1 MLNIFTMFLQDL
13 IMDVLGWVNLGLD
26 QLAKIGLYMEKI
38 FAINNNFTGLKT
50 VVLGFGISLIVLK
63 FLKKGFDT
71 YVVWSD
77 DAASDPMQLMTNF
90 IKALV
95 VALSFSVFYDW
106 MYDILL
112 EFDNKISTGI
122 TSDILLDLKTIIT
135 RQIEGKIM
143 GNINAG
149 TGNAIMLIMIAV
161 FLILIIALY
170 IQLVGRGFENFVLR
184 VGMPIAAAGLIEQN
198 KGVFAGYMNK
208 LFQSTISVIVQ
219 IGLMKLALVLIA
231 NVNII
236 TAIACLFA
244 AMKTPKLLQEFM
256 VAGGGGGLN
265 LNTVYYTGQMA
276 RMIKS
281 IGKKG

>member
-1 MLNIFTMFLQDL
+1 MLNIFALFLQDL
-13 IMDVLGWVNLGLD
+13 IEAALEKLDLGLD
-26 QLAKIGLYMEKI
+26 KLATIGLYMEKI
-38 FAINNNFTGLKT
+38 FTINNNFTGLKT

-77 DAASDPMQLMTNF
+77 DAASDPMQLMINF

-106 MYDILL
+106 MYDILQ
-112 EFDNKISTGI
+112 EFNTMISKNI
-122 TSDILLDLKTIIT
+122 SADVQMDLKTTILRSI
-135 RQIEGKIM
+135 GVA
-143 GNINAG
+143 GNNI
-149 TGNAIMLIMIAV
+149 TGNAYMLILAAV

-219 IGLMKLALVLIA
+219 LGLIKLALVLIA

-281 IGKKG
+281 VGKKG

>member
-1 MLNIFTMFLQDL
+1 MLNIFALFLQDL
-13 IMDVLGWVNLGLD
+13 IEAALEKLDLGLD
-26 QLAKIGLYMEKI
+26 KLATIGLYMEKI
-38 FAINNNFTGLKT
+38 FTINNNFTGLKT

-77 DAASDPMQLMTNF
+77 DAASDPMQLMINF

-106 MYDILL
+106 MYDILQ
-112 EFDNKISTGI
+112 EFNTMISKNI
-122 TSDILLDLKTIIT
+122 SADVQMDLKTTILRGI
-135 RQIEGKIM
+135 GVA
-143 GNINAG
+143 GNNI
-149 TGNAIMLIMIAV
+149 TGNAYMLILAAV

-281 IGKKG
+281 VGKKG

>member
-1 MLNIFTMFLQDL
+1 MLNIFALFLQDL
-13 IMDVLGWVNLGLD
+13 IEAALEKLDLGLD
-26 QLAKIGLYMEKI
+26 KLATIGLYMEKI
-38 FAINNNFTGLKT
+38 FTINNNFTGLKT

-106 MYDILL
+106 MYDILQ
-112 EFDNKISTGI
+112 EFNTMISKNI
-122 TSDILLDLKTIIT
+122 SADVQMDLKTTILRGI
-135 RQIEGKIM
+135 GVA
-143 GNINAG
+143 GNNI
-149 TGNAIMLIMIAV
+149 TGNAYMLILAAV

-219 IGLMKLALVLIA
+219 LGLIKLALVLIA

-281 IGKKG
+281 VGKKG

>member
-1 MLNIFTMFLQDL
+1 
-13 IMDVLGWVNLGLD
+13 
-26 QLAKIGLYMEKI
+26 
-38 FAINNNFTGLKT
+38 
-50 VVLGFGISLIVLK
+50 
-63 FLKKGFDT
+63 
-71 YVVWSD
+71 
-77 DAASDPMQLMTNF
+77 
-90 IKALV
+90 
-95 VALSFSVFYDW
+95 
-106 MYDILL
+106 
-112 EFDNKISTGI
+112 
-122 TSDILLDLKTIIT
+122 
-135 RQIEGKIM
+135 M

-281 IGKKG
+281 VGKKG